1 VVRLDGGY
9 HASAMDPNS
18 IPLWL
23 DATAGS
29 GMFVLAAVAASKHNS
44 DDAASK
50 HNSDE
55 QPLDNSVGDDNV
67 VIGRAPR
74 VLGSGNVIVN
84 TGDAYGNVVIPGGTA
99 IGRGA
104 WADETSVA
112 LGAGAGAG
120 RRRSTS
126 MVTRPAAPATNWWE
140 ESWLVTLLGGVVV
153 GLLLSLLHLG

>member
-1 VVRLDGGY
+1 
-9 HASAMDPNS
+9 MDPNS

-29 GMFVLAAVAASKHNS
+29 GMFLLAAVAASKR
-44 DDAASK
+44 
-50 HNSDE
+50 NSDE
-55 QPLDNSVGDDNV
+55 QPSDSSAGDDNV

-84 TGDAYGNVVIPGGTA
+84 TGDDYANVTIPGGTA

-120 RRRSTS
+120 RRRSAS
-126 MVTRPAAPATNWWE
+126 MVTRAAPTTNWWE
-140 ESWLVTLLGGVVV
+140 EPWLVTLLGGVAV

>member
-1 VVRLDGGY
+1 MLC
-9 HASAMDPNS
+9 AMDPNS

-29 GMFVLAAVAASKHNS
+29 GVFLLAAVAAAKR
-44 DDAASK
+44 
-50 HNSDE
+50 NSDE
-55 QPLDNSVGDDNV
+55 QPSDESAGDDNV

-126 MVTRPAAPATNWWE
+126 MVARPAAPTKNWWE
-140 ESWLVTLLGGVVV
+140 EPWLVTLLGGVVV